1 MRSGDVRFRGRAH
14 HFVID
19 LIVRFGRSCLATLRG
34 VRDPAAQLAFELEY
48 AKSDYGLGVAPAH
61 IGQIKSQC
69 FVRLRSFFS
78 ADVAELE
85 DRHAVWGIIGATT
98 PAASASAL
106 PNVRKLS
113 SPQLS

>member
-19 LIVRFGRSCLATLRG
+19 VIVRFGRFCLATLRG

-61 IGQIKSQC
+61 IGQIKSQKSVFC
-69 FVRLRSFFS
+69 QAAQLLQRRRRRTRGSTRGLGNYRSYDASGVRISI
-78 ADVAELE
+78 A
-85 DRHAVWGIIGATT
+85 
-98 PAASASAL
+98 
-106 PNVRKLS
+106 
-113 SPQLS
+113 

>member
-1 MRSGDVRFRGRAH
+1 MPVAVH
-14 HFVID
+14 
-19 LIVRFGRSCLATLRG
+19 LR
-34 VRDPAAQLAFELEY
+34 PY
-48 AKSDYGLGVAPAH
+48 LGVAPAH

-106 PNVRKLS
+106 PNVRKYLHLTVMMTS
-113 SPQLS
+113 

>member
-1 MRSGDVRFRGRAH
+1 MSQSGAFRRCALPRPSAPLRDRYNCE
-14 HFVID
+14 VWT
-19 LIVRFGRSCLATLRG
+19 LLSCLATLRG

-48 AKSDYGLGVAPAH
+48 AKSEYGLGVAPAH

-85 DRHAVWGIIGATT
+85 V
-98 PAASASAL
+98 
-106 PNVRKLS
+106 
-113 SPQLS
+113 